1 MWISQSRQFA
11 RLAADRRAVTSI
23 EYGMIACIV
32 IVGIAGSVM
41 MTGNKLPAIFNQ
53 VSAALG
59 QF

>member
-32 IVGIAGSVM
+32 GSVM

-59 QF
+59 QY